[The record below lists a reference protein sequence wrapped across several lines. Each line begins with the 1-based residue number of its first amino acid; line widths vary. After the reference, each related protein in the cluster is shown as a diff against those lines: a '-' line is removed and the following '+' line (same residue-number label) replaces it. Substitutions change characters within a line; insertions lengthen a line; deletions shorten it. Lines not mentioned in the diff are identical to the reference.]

1 MCVLVPTRGCFMFL
15 MMQFFWSPMP
25 VHGAMLGEGHL
36 GKNKSASL
44 QGRASLE
51 HAIQVSQDL
60 DMCQMQLAAEKTA
73 AERARKADEESK
85 RHWEQ
90 MEATKKKLAE
100 TRKRQLKQKRDEA
113 KNASTVF
120 NINKSVVFKS
130 ETLVSQLQL
139 EGSYHHDLN
148 RDS

>member
-1 MCVLVPTRGCFMFL
+1 MEANVEGEDPGAEGQRGLCRVKWQNGTVQTFEMG
-15 MMQFFWSPMP
+15 
-25 VHGAMLGEGHL
+25 HEG
-36 GKNKSASL
+36 KYSL
-44 QGRASLE
+44 SLISKE
-51 HAIQVSQDL
+51 EVATYLALAAQNA
-60 DMCQMQLAAEKTA
+60 QMQLAAEKTA

-85 RHWEQ
+85 RHWKQ
-90 MEATKKKLAE
+90 VEATKKKLAE
-100 TRKRQLKQKRDEA
+100 ARKRQLKQKRDEA

-130 ETLVSQLQL
+130 QTLVSQLQL